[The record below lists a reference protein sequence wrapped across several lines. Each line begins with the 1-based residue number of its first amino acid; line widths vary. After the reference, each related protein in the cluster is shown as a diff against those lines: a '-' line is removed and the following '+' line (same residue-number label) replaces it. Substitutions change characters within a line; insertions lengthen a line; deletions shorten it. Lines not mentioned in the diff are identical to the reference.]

1 MGDDDVSLCDQEV
14 GEWGVQLVDFLEGN
28 TSPFFQNSNLNEPQ
42 LEVEGVE
49 SSWLSVVPMVTS
61 VLVMQ
66 VLASF
71 KESLGKYL
79 GKLSY
84 Q

>member
-1 MGDDDVSLCDQEV
+1 MGCPAGRFFGGKHLS
-14 GEWGVQLVDFLEGN
+14 
-28 TSPFFQNSNLNEPQ
+28 FFQNSNLNEPQ